1 MRQILVFYVQDIKTS
16 YSSLNVE
23 EVIAQLLV
31 TEGFSTVDYIAKC
44 DVSDLAYIEGKRL

>member
-44 DVSDLAYIEGKRL
+44 DVSDLAYIEGFEP